1 MSIPARIY
9 FNKILVYVIGGIIY
23 VSARVLA
30 RMRGPR
36 LLLTLASAL
45 PVDAVLVSAY
55 NPLLQ

>member
-9 FNKILVYVIGGIIY
+9 FNKILVYVIGGIICI
-23 VSARVLA
+23 SVLA